1 LPYLSRMTDSP
12 SIRDVLDFWF
22 LPLDDP
28 GHGRPREIWWKGPA
42 EFDAEIR
49 ARFGAA
55 FDRAV
60 EGAFDSWRQSPD
72 GALAHIILCDQ
83 FPRNMYRRTARAFE
97 GDTKGLETAR
107 LALARSYPAA
117 FNLTMRLF
125 FYLPFQHSEALA
137 DQDLGCILFAAFED
151 QETMKH
157 AIEHRDVIVRF
168 GRFPHRNDVLGRV
181 CTEEELDYLK
191 TGNRFGQ

>member
-1 LPYLSRMTDSP
+1 MTDSP

-97 GDTKGLETAR
+97 GDAKGLGTAR
-107 LALARSYPAA
+107 LVDGPVRGEIEGGS
-117 FNLTMRLF
+117 LF
-125 FYLPFQHSEALA
+125 VGYEAWW
-137 DQDLGCILFAAFED
+137 
-151 QETMKH
+151 
-157 AIEHRDVIVRF
+157 
-168 GRFPHRNDVLGRV
+168 
-181 CTEEELDYLK
+181 LDI
-191 TGNRFGQ
+191 GP